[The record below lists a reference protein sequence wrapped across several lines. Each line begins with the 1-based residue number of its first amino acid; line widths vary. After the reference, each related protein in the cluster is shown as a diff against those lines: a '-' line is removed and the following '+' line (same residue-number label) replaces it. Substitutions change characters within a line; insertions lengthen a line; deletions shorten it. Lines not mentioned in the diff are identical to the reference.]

1 MTSVSE
7 RGKNGICNVPTTT
20 MTDEEAAEPDT
31 ETIEVHCLPETTAG
45 ATEEA
50 VTDRTIET
58 RAIDSIRIADG
69 TTDHHDVSSRMTGET
84 ATATA
89 EMIVGDAPLLAAVL
103 EVLHA
108 GDEGRLLQ

>member
-1 MTSVSE
+1 
-7 RGKNGICNVPTTT
+7 
-20 MTDEEAAEPDT
+20 MTDEEGAEPDT
-31 ETIEVHCLPETTAG
+31 ETIEVHLLPETTAG

-50 VTDRTIET
+50 TTDRTIET
-58 RAIDSIRIADG
+58 RAPDSIRIADG
-69 TTDHHDVSSRMTGET
+69 TIDHHDVSSRMTGET

-89 EMIVGDAPLLAAVL
+89 EMIDDDALLPAAGL